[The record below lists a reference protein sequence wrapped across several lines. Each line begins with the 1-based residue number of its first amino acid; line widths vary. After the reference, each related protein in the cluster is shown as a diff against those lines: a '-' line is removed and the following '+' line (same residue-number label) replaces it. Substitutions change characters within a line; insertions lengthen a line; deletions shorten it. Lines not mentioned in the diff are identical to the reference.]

1 MVDEIAIVGRPL
13 VDAELDARW
22 HREMRSTWRAVVVRS
37 ERRNREGA
45 STQMQSKVGERVFVG
60 LCMHA
65 AAAAPA
71 SGNNAV
77 ARKMFEYELI
87 VYMLDVGG

>member
-13 VDAELDARW
+13 VDAA
-22 HREMRSTWRAVVVRS
+22 
-37 ERRNREGA
+37 
-45 STQMQSKVGERVFVG
+45 QMQSKVGERVFVG

-77 ARKMFEYELI
+77 ARKLFEYELI